1 MNENIVRMEA
11 HTLIDHVFCDL
22 LPASGL
28 TMRPE
33 QVELSHQMLN
43 TMLRGEI
50 ALCDAGTGIG
60 KTLAYLTAGTAF
72 LQYRA
77 KMGLEFQ
84 PLMISTSSIALQRA
98 IQREY
103 LPQLSAALLENR
115 IIQTPILAVIRK
127 GKSHYVCDQRLERRL
142 LRAGAKN
149 EQNYNALLALENT
162 LDLDS
167 VSNLTDYDKKEVC
180 VPTAC
185 ICRRESCRYQRFLET
200 CESGSY
206 SVQICNHNLLLA
218 DAIHRRTGRVPIFPD
233 YCALIM
239 DEAHKLGDAARQ
251 MFGATLSAEDF
262 GSVEYALKRERYLLA
277 AEYLTEAAE
286 PLIEMLNEPP
296 DQRPFSDYENLLVL
310 PYQILLTIQKQLSRQ
325 GSPMLRRGLGRLVA
339 SITAIM
345 TEDSGLIRYAEVSD
359 TGGTLLCA
367 AISNLAPQLKSVLWS
382 QPQGII
388 LTSGTLAVN
397 GVFTRFREETG
408 LSGGRVTES
417 VTPSPFDYL
426 HNCLLYLPQYPPE
439 VVNGDQSAY
448 YDALA
453 GEIAQLLNAAHG
465 HALVLFTAYRA
476 MSAVQQ
482 RLSERKL
489 WYTIHVM
496 GRNGARAL
504 EEFRSTPGSVLL
516 ASGPVWE
523 GMDFSGDCVSLL
535 VIPKLPFPRP
545 DALSEAKRK
554 EYPSTQD
561 YIQDCAVPEMQQKLR
576 QGFGRAIRTETD
588 SCVIAILDSRAAVGH
603 KYHAAML
610 EALPEMPMT
619 SDLEDVERFIWGH
632 KSDQY
637 FREGN
642 KR

>member
-1 MNENIVRMEA
+1 MNENIVRIEA

-22 LPASGL
+22 LTTHGL
-28 TMRPE
+28 TTRPE
-33 QVELSHQMLN
+33 QVALSHLMLN

-103 LPQLSAALLENR
+103 LPQLSAALLEDG
-115 IIQTPILAVIRK
+115 IIQKTILAVIRK

-142 LRAGAKN
+142 QRVGVKN
-149 EQNYNALLALENT
+149 EQNYGAIQALENT
-162 LDLDS
+162 LDLDNIS
-167 VSNLTDYDKKEVC
+167 SLTDYDKKEVC
-180 VPTAC
+180 VPASC

-218 DAIHRRTGRVPIFPD
+218 DAIHRRTGRSPIFPA

-251 MFGATLSAEDF
+251 MFGTTLSAEDF
-262 GSVEYALKRERYLLA
+262 GSIEYALKRERYLLA

-286 PLIEMLNEPP
+286 PLVEVLNEPP
-296 DQRPFSDYENLLVL
+296 DQRPFSDFEKLLVL
-310 PYQILLTIQKQLSRQ
+310 PYQILLTIRKQLSRQ

-339 SITAIM
+339 SIAAIM
-345 TEDSGLIRYAEVSD
+345 AEDSGLIRYAEVSD

-408 LSGGRVTES
+408 LAGGRVTES

-426 HNCLLYLPQYPPE
+426 HNCLLYLPPYPPE
-439 VVNGDQSAY
+439 VVNGDKAAY

-453 GEIAQLLNAAHG
+453 GEIARLLNAAHG
-465 HALVLFTAYRA
+465 HALVLFTAYHA

-482 RLSERKL
+482 RLAERKL

-496 GRNGARAL
+496 GRNGTKAL
-504 EEFRSTPGSVLL
+504 EEFRKHPGSVLL
-516 ASGPVWE
+516 ASGSAWE
-523 GMDFSGDCVSLL
+523 GMDFPGNCVSLL

-545 DALSEAKRK
+545 DALSDAQCE
-554 EYPSTQD
+554 EYASTQD
-561 YIQDCAVPEMQQKLR
+561 YIQDCAVPEMQKKLR

-637 FREGN
+637 FREGL
-642 KR
+642 K